1 MQPIV
6 IIPTY
11 NERDNLERLV
21 DAVLAVEPA
30 LHVLVID
37 DNSPDGTGEL
47 ADAIALASSGR
58 VHVLHRAGKMGLGTA
73 YVAGFRYALA
83 RNYTHIVEM
92 DADFSHRPEDL
103 PRLLEATASADVVI
117 GSRNVPGGRAENWSL
132 LRHVISKGGS
142 LYARTI
148 LGLSIRDCT
157 GGFKCFSSSA
167 LASLPLHQVTS
178 NGYGFQV
185 EMNYLC
191 HRAGFQIVEVPIVFP
206 DRKVG
211 QSKMSRNIILE
222 AMLLVWKLR
231 LRRDQVMLP
240 APISLMQKKAQ
251 AGASSLI
258 EGDRSRRGSEPASR
272 HPHGVNAALMQ
283 KPSKDPNWIRESPP
297 YAAIPATPAYLKSMP
312 FMPIGAEKREL
323 ARDCE

>member
-21 DAVLAVEPA
+21 HAVLAVEPS

-37 DNSPDGTGEL
+37 DGSPDGTGDLADEL
-47 ADAIALASSGR
+47 AQASGR
-58 VHVLHRAGKMGLGTA
+58 VHVLHRPGKMGLGTA

-83 RNYTHIVEM
+83 RNYTHIIEM

-103 PRLLEATASADVVI
+103 PRLLEAAHSADVVI
-117 GSRNVPGGRAENWSL
+117 GSRNVPGGRAENWSP

-148 LGLSIRDCT
+148 LGLPIRDCT
-157 GGFKCFSSSA
+157 GGFKCFRRTV
-167 LASLPLHQVTS
+167 LASLPLHRVTT

-191 HRAGFQIVEVPIVFP
+191 HRAGFRIVEVPIVFP

-211 QSKMSRNIILE
+211 HSKMSRNIVLE
-222 AMLLVWKLR
+222 AMLLVLKLR
-231 LRRDQVMLP
+231 LRRIQFMHSAPMSSGQEAAPTAASPHSESGESEFGPEPSTRLP
-240 APISLMQKKAQ
+240 YAATS
-251 AGASSLI
+251 
-258 EGDRSRRGSEPASR
+258 
-272 HPHGVNAALMQ
+272 ALMHKTEQ
-283 KPSKDPNWIRESPP
+283 DPKGTPDTYP
-297 YAAIPATPAYLKSMP
+297 YAAIPAKPSYLKGMKILP
-312 FMPIGAEKREL
+312 LGIDKRDL